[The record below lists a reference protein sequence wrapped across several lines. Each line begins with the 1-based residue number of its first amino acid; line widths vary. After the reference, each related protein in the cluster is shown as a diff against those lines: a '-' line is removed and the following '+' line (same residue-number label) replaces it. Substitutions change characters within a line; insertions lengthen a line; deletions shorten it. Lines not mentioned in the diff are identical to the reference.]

1 MNHIKI
7 LALLLMITI
16 LTLTLACGCRSSEK
30 KPEKQ
35 PDVVA
40 PAFSCSEKAI
50 TARCIVTFYDTD
62 GSRYISQQTH
72 QICPETETIVIS
84 ASEPQGQYAW
94 KLAGDSFG
102 PLGNS
107 ADPKKLD
114 RQICDHLTAKTILT
128 SILAGSGLITL
139 QQDESQTQPIKIEGQ
154 WYTPSEPASQKPS
167 RTKLKIYI
175 NTTTATVD
183 RIHLEDTETSITLTA
198 HSYNYRWLEGV
209 AKNIPTKIDVFSTN
223 NADTPDRQILEI
235 KYYMIGAF

>member
-1 MNHIKI
+1 MKHIKI
-7 LALLLMITI
+7 LALLLMI
-16 LTLTLACGCRSSEK
+16 LTLSLACGCQSSEK

-35 PDVVA
+35 PDVAA

-50 TARCIVTFYDTD
+50 TARCIVTFYDKD

-84 ASEPQGQYAW
+84 ASEPQGQYTW
-94 KLAGDSFG
+94 KLAGNSFG
-102 PLGNS
+102 LLGNS

-128 SILAGSGLITL
+128 SFLAGSGLITH
-139 QQDESQTQPIKIEGQ
+139 QQDESQTPPIKIEGQ
-154 WYTPSEPASQKPS
+154 WYTPSEPTSKKSS

-175 NTTTATVD
+175 NTTTATAD
-183 RIHLEDTETSITLTA
+183 RIQLEDIETSITLTA

-209 AKNIPTKIDVFSTN
+209 AKNVPTKIDVFSAN
-223 NADTPDRQILEI
+223 NADAPDRQILEI
-235 KYYMIGAF
+235 KYYMIGTF